1 MSTIPDDKP
10 LSLYVLIF
18 LILLDSLSSFYGFF
32 EKEFLYKVGSLIVSG
47 AFFYAFY
54 KMLKFKHDAPEFASK
69 LYFARAIF
77 LVVCIPFTHVFVYRL
92 SIAIYVFWSF
102 FIVFWLSRKS
112 VRMHYRRLGFFMQFN
127 DPKQNE
133 EHFN

>member
-54 KMLKFKHDAPEFASK
+54 TSK
-69 LYFARAIF
+69 LRI
-77 LVVCIPFTHVFVYRL
+77 IPH
-92 SIAIYVFWSF
+92 
-102 FIVFWLSRKS
+102 
-112 VRMHYRRLGFFMQFN
+112 
-127 DPKQNE
+127 
-133 EHFN
+133 